1 MEPLLPVPDG
11 GAVDTPLLGA
21 VPLEALPLKA
31 LLATAPLVPPGVSP
45 AEELGSLV
53 GWAAAAFYLAE
64 SDVNPGVTSYWDALH
79 YVTTSL
85 SVGYANIFPMT
96 PLGKTV
102 GSVVMMLGP
111 ALSARVLD
119 APREREPAAAAPLD
133 LSPVLE
139 RLDAI
144 LHALQAQNSARSDP
158 QP

>member
-1 MEPLLPVPDG
+1 MDRLL
-11 GAVDTPLLGA
+11 
-21 VPLEALPLKA
+21 
-31 LLATAPLVPPGVSP
+31 TAAHASGMSP

-53 GWAAAAFYLAE
+53 GWAAALFYLAE
-64 SDVNPGVTSYWDALH
+64 SDVNPGVASYWDALH

-85 SVGYANIFPMT
+85 SVGYANIFPVT

-119 APREREPAAAAPLD
+119 PPREREPAGIAPLD
-133 LSPVLE
+133 LSPVVE

-144 LHALQAQNSARSDP
+144 LRELHARNPDNPDGSRP
-158 QP
+158 

>member
-1 MEPLLPVPDG
+1 MER
-11 GAVDTPLLGA
+11 
-21 VPLEALPLKA
+21 
-31 LLATAPLVPPGVSP
+31 LLATPAGVDTAALHAASLAPSAAAP

-53 GWAAAAFYLAE
+53 GWAAAIFYLAE
-64 SDVNPGVTSYWDALH
+64 SDVNPGVASYWDALH
-79 YVTTSL
+79 YVTTAL
-85 SVGYANIFPMT
+85 SVGYANIFPVT

-119 APREREPAAAAPLD
+119 TARERQLVGAPPLD

-144 LHALQAQNSARSDP
+144 LHALHARNPSGGDAGP
-158 QP
+158 P

>member
-1 MEPLLPVPDG
+1 MEPLLPVPE
-11 GAVDTPLLGA
+11 GAVDTPPLG
-21 VPLEALPLKA
+21 ALPLEA

-53 GWAAAAFYLAE
+53 GWAAAVFYLAE

-119 APREREPAAAAPLD
+119 PPRERELTAPAPLD
-133 LSPVLE
+133 LSPVVE

-144 LHALQAQNSARSDP
+144 LQALHAQHPASGAP